1 MNIYVTYKS
10 NIFITEGDF
19 HLRDEKIVGLLKGT
33 HVAPVIMPH
42 PETGQPI
49 HGLVSRAEVYW
60 EHKRTPSPH
69 LEDPDDLFWL
79 NTDSDDESEESESEN
94 EENTDDDGEVEESS
108 Y

>member
-10 NIFITEGDF
+10 NIFMTSEGF
-19 HLRDEKIVGLLKGT
+19 NLKDETMIGLLKRT

-42 PETGQPI
+42 PENGQPI

-79 NTDSDDESEESESEN
+79 NADSDEDDASEDSENTSDESEDAEY
-94 EENTDDDGEVEESS
+94 EEGH